1 MTRTPQAVGLLLL
14 AALAVGTTPVPC
26 RGAGP
31 IDLSLLVAEDYPCTW
46 PTGFPLFQLKHY
58 RRIGAVSPYNVD
70 VLTIDGNTG
79 TQIDVPPHSI
89 PRPGSGLANEGP
101 LGAVFTE
108 KIPAWQFGGRAVVI
122 DVSELLDT
130 TDNGI
135 SSLIQPRHVLAWEK
149 AHRKLR
155 FGDVVLF
162 RSGYSDK
169 YYKPFPAGR
178 RFVADPVQGTV
189 PAWPD
194 PHPDTMTLLGQRGV
208 KHVGCDSPSMGPL
221 PDLAE
226 PTHIAGLKFGMIFTE
241 GVTRL
246 DRVKPGSFYCV
257 LGPRH
262 ARGMYGEG
270 RALAIGPGQ
279 LADRLIAS
287 ATARRAIELSVIND
301 SQLPITW
308 TGSGIGN
315 HRHPYI
321 KVDFLYAKNLDLQH
335 HTHMMDAQAGT
346 HLVPPSYALPARGF
360 DNDNYSKEVRG
371 WLADFEKRF
380 GKRKTSEV
388 TTEQVPLGQT
398 CGEARVIDVRGLVGS
413 TVQRDWPASPP
424 ITVSLVRA
432 YEKSHGAL
440 RKGDVVLF
448 RTDHVRRTFRP
459 LPDGTAC
466 VADPINGDAEG
477 WPAVTPEVVDYLDDR
492 GIRCVGIDAPSI
504 GGVDERSALQT
515 YWALGSRGMV
525 AVEFL
530 QNLDKLPGRAYFLFA
545 AIPIRGCHGGPG
557 RAIALY

>member
-1 MTRTPQAVGLLLL
+1 MNHSTRLLTSVLALFCL
-14 AALAVGTTPVPC
+14 AAPAS
-26 RGAGP
+26 AASP
-31 IDLSLLVAEDYPCTW
+31 IDLSLLVAEDHPCTW
-46 PTGFPLFQLKHY
+46 PSGFPMFQLKHY
-58 RRIGAVSPYNVD
+58 RRIGSLTPYNID
-70 VLTIDGNTG
+70 TLTIDGNTG

-101 LGAVFTE
+101 LGSIFTE
-108 KIPAWQFGGRAVVI
+108 KVPAWQFGGEAVVI
-122 DVSELLDT
+122 DVSQLLDT
-130 TDNGI
+130 TENGV

-149 AHRKLR
+149 THRKLR

-162 RSGYSDK
+162 RSGYTDK
-169 YYKPFPAGR
+169 YYRPFPEGR
-178 RFVADPVQGTV
+178 RFVADPVQGTA

-208 KHVGCDSPSMGPL
+208 MHVGCDSPSMGPL

-246 DRVKPGSFYCV
+246 NQVKPGSFYCV

-262 ARGMYGEG
+262 AKGMYGEG
-270 RALAIGPGQ
+270 RALAIPPGK
-279 LADRLIAS
+279 LARRLIAS
-287 ATARRAIELSVIND
+287 ATAKRAVDLSVIND

-308 TGSGIGN
+308 TGPGIGN
-315 HRHPYI
+315 HRYPYI

-335 HTHMMDAQAGT
+335 HTHMMDAHAGT
-346 HLVPPSYALPARGF
+346 HLVPPSYALPANGF
-360 DNDNYSKEVRG
+360 NNNQYSKQVRG
-371 WLADFEKRF
+371 WLKEYEKRF
-380 GKRKTSEV
+380 RRRRTSSV
-388 TTEQVPLGQT
+388 TTEAVPLGQT

-413 TVQRDWPASPP
+413 TEKSSWPSSPR
-424 ITVSLVRA
+424 ISVTLVRA
-432 YEKSHGAL
+432 YEKAHGAL
-440 RKGDVVLF
+440 RAGDVVLF
-448 RTDHVRRTFRP
+448 RTGHIKRTFKP
-459 LPDGTAC
+459 LPEGSAC
-466 VADPINGDAEG
+466 VSEPLNGTSEG
-477 WPAVTPEVVDYLDDR
+477 WPAVSAEVVDYLAER

-504 GGVDERSALQT
+504 GGVDEKQALMS

-530 QNLDKLPGRAYFLFA
+530 QNLENLPAKAYFLFA

>member
-1 MTRTPQAVGLLLL
+1 MTLMNRLL
-14 AALAVGTTPVPC
+14 AVVLLGLAIQTSPAT
-26 RGAGP
+26 ADKP
-31 IDLSLLVAEDYPCTW
+31 IDLSLLVAEDHPCTW
-46 PTGFPLFQLKHY
+46 PSGFPMFQLKHY
-58 RRIGAVSPYNVD
+58 RQIGALTPYNID

-89 PRPGSGLANEGP
+89 PRPGSGLENAGP
-101 LGAVFTE
+101 LGSVFTE
-108 KIPAWQFGGRAVVI
+108 KIPAWQFGGEAVVI
-122 DVSELLDT
+122 DVSQLLNT
-130 TDNGI
+130 TENGV
-135 SSLIQPRHVLAWEK
+135 SSLIQPQHVLAWEK
-149 AHRKLR
+149 THRKLR

-162 RSGYSDK
+162 KSGYTDK
-169 YYKPFPAGR
+169 YYRPFPAGR
-178 RFVADPVQGTV
+178 RFVADPVEGTV

-241 GVTRL
+241 SVTRL
-246 DRVKPGSFYCV
+246 KRVKPGSFYCV

-262 ARGMYGEG
+262 AKGMYGEG
-270 RALAIGPGQ
+270 RALAIPPGK
-279 LADRLIAS
+279 LATRLISS
-287 ATARRAIELSVIND
+287 AKAKRAVDLSVIND

-308 TGSGIGN
+308 TGPGIGN
-315 HRHPYI
+315 HRYPYI

-346 HLVPPSYALPARGF
+346 HLVPPSYALPTDDF
-360 DNDNYSKEVRG
+360 DNDDYSEEVRG
-371 WLADFEKRF
+371 WLKEYQKRF
-380 GKRKTSEV
+380 GRRRTSSM

-413 TVQRDWPASPP
+413 TGKEQWPASPQ
-424 ITVSLVRA
+424 ITVTLVRA
-432 YEKSHGAL
+432 YEKAHGAL
-440 RKGDVVLF
+440 RSGDVVLF
-448 RTDHVRRTFRP
+448 RTGHTKRTFKP
-459 LPDGTAC
+459 LPDGVGC
-466 VADPINGDAEG
+466 VSDPLNGKAEG
-477 WPAVTPEVVDYLDDR
+477 WPAVTAEVIDYLDDR

-504 GGVDERSALQT
+504 GGVDEKTALMT

-530 QNLDKLPGRAYFLFA
+530 QNLDKLPANSYFLFA